1 MGRPMHGKRCDGSTR
16 RFSTVRVGSLCLIGL
31 LVLVV
36 GLAGCAKPSITYKA
50 ATPPACQK
58 PAQTVAYGE
67 YPLSDYLPLP
77 MQVLEDK
84 FLQEPFDIL
93 EAKATAH
100 GSSSA
105 MVMTVQFRDCTTVK
119 VKWKQSPPQARRYNN
134 DPRRELASYAIQK
147 LFLAP
152 QDYVVPV
159 TVMTCIPEE
168 EIAQTGLNA
177 KPQQPGSRCLFGPVA
192 VWLRKGSTKIVRN
205 FLDRKRFARSA
216 SGQEARDYARDFANL
231 NIFTYLIS
239 HRDGRKGNFLVSTLP
254 NSSHIFSIDN
264 GLAYGGIGNPRPGVI
279 HWGRLKVKKLP
290 RETVAQLRTITPEQL
305 QRVLGTVAES
315 SIATDGSQRA
325 HSTFSKNLDPDV
337 GFRRQGNLV
346 QIGLTAREID
356 GIARRLR
363 TLLERI
369 DRKEITL
376 F

>member
-1 MGRPMHGKRCDGSTR
+1 MT
-16 RFSTVRVGSLCLIGL
+16 CL
-31 LVLVV
+31 
-36 GLAGCAKPSITYKA
+36 
-50 ATPPACQK
+50 
-58 PAQTVAYGE
+58 
-67 YPLSDYLPLP
+67 
-77 MQVLEDK
+77 
-84 FLQEPFDIL
+84 
-93 EAKATAH
+93 
-100 GSSSA
+100 
-105 MVMTVQFRDCTTVK
+105 
-119 VKWKQSPPQARRYNN
+119 PQA
-134 DPRRELASYAIQK
+134 D
-147 LFLAP
+147 
-152 QDYVVPV
+152 
-159 TVMTCIPEE
+159 
-168 EIAQTGLNA
+168 IAQTGLKA
-177 KPQQPGSRCLFGPVA
+177 TPQLPGSRCVFGAVA

-205 FLDRKRFARSA
+205 FLDRERFARSA

-279 HWGRLKVKKLP
+279 HWGRLKVTTLP
-290 RETVAQLRTITPEQL
+290 RETVARLRSITPEQL

-315 SIATDGSQRA
+315 SIAADGSRSA
-325 HSTFSKNLDPDV
+325 HRTFSKNLDPDV